1 VRVVFRSRFFEVDI
15 EIVNA
20 IASNY
25 RTIVNLDLR
34 TCYTSSSNILKIVE
48 CIPLIEH
55 LVFTNFLGTDLE
67 RSDIEALA
75 SLPRLKFE
83 IDDLYV
89 MPDDIIPSLSLLNG
103 LKHLE
108 IRWSEELA
116 NILPSIGRNLVS
128 LNVRSATAET
138 WLGIVENC

>member
-1 VRVVFRSRFFEVDI
+1 
-15 EIVNA
+15 
-20 IASNY
+20 
-25 RTIVNLDLR
+25 
-34 TCYTSSSNILKIVE
+34 
-48 CIPLIEH
+48 
-55 LVFTNFLGTDLE
+55 VFTNFLGTDLE

-89 MPDDIIPSLSLLNG
+89 MSDDIIPSLSLLNG

-116 NILPSIGRNLVS
+116 NILPSIGRNLVR

-138 WLGIVENC
+138 WLGIVEKTFRILRLTAAILTRRLLSFSMMG